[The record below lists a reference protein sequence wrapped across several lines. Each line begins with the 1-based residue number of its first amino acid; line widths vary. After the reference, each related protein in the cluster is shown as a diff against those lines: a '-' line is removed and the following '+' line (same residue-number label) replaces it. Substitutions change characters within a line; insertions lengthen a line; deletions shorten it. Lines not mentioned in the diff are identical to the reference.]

1 MNVVITGASRGIGKA
16 IAEIFASKGYDLY
29 LTSRS
34 DSTLNRTAEEIQ
46 KKYPAINVRAK
57 AFDLS
62 LKERAQQFGGW
73 CLQQEVPDILVN
85 NAGMFEPGSTFI
97 EPDGLLENQIA
108 TNLYSAYHV
117 TRKLVPKMIEST
129 RVDGRSRHIFNIC
142 STASLSAYPNGGA
155 YSISKF
161 ALYGFTKNLRE
172 EMKEYGIKVTAVH
185 PGAVMTDSWKGF
197 DNSDA
202 RIMEANDIAQLIYT
216 ASQLSPQACV
226 EDILVRPQLGD
237 LD

>member
-129 RVDGRSRHIFNIC
+129 RVDGRSRHIF
-142 STASLSAYPNGGA
+142 
-155 YSISKF
+155 
-161 ALYGFTKNLRE
+161 
-172 EMKEYGIKVTAVH
+172 
-185 PGAVMTDSWKGF
+185 
-197 DNSDA
+197 
-202 RIMEANDIAQLIYT
+202 
-216 ASQLSPQACV
+216 
-226 EDILVRPQLGD
+226 
-237 LD
+237 